1 VISSP
6 FVIILSD
13 TEKAVLAARAAS
25 ARAEHREVVR
35 ARIVLAAAQGQPNAA
50 MAAASPARSTEDPR
64 SSGSR
69 LV

>member
-50 MAAASPARSTEDPR
+50 MAAASPLKPS
-64 SSGSR
+64 
-69 LV
+69 